1 MYLFTVTICLLAAY
15 GVLMALYKRG
25 YWSMRAFVAEGKS
38 PITKFSIVIPARN
51 EAANIEACIAD
62 ILAQNYPS
70 HLFEVIVMDDF
81 SEDETANIVA
91 SIALQHNNVRLLRL
105 QDFTK
110 DENIIAY
117 KKRAIEIA
125 IEQANHAWIVT
136 TDADCSFTKH
146 WLASYN
152 AYIQEHDCVMVA
164 APVTYKNT
172 GSFLSIFQVLD
183 FISLQGITAA
193 AVGSGSHT
201 LCNGANLCYSKEAF
215 ESVGKF
221 SGIDH
226 LPSGDDMLLMHKMKE
241 SFEGKIG
248 YLYAQDAV
256 VTTAP
261 SATLGLFIQQRIRW
275 ASKALGY
282 QDKIV
287 FWILLLVY
295 LVNFTI
301 LACLPVNLIQTGN
314 INNWLILIGCKT
326 IIELPFMY
334 ASAKFFKQQKL
345 LVWFGIMQ
353 PFHILYT
360 VVAGWFGTF
369 GSYKWKGR
377 TVMRQQ
383 PDSFLRKL
391 RRNKAASVSL
401 YIVVLAFLMAVF
413 AYFIAPEHSP
423 NANRMIPE
431 IGSMKPGFT
440 IQLLQVKRIGQ
451 KPNGSF
457 FDRLIGGKEDT
468 NTFIPITSYNIKG
481 DTIYYQKYIDEG
493 ITELG
498 VMPLS
503 LTAKE
508 PVIKQTYYAGT
519 DKFGRDML
527 SRLIIGVR
535 VSLGVGMIA
544 VLLSLTI
551 GILLGAL
558 AGFYRGWVDE
568 CIMWFINVI
577 WSIPTL
583 LLVFAITLVLGKGFW
598 QVFIAVGLTMWVNVA
613 RLVRGQVMAIK
624 NREFIEATRVLG
636 YSDMRTIFIHILPN
650 IIGPVLVI
658 AASNFASAIVIEA
671 GLSFLGVGVQPP
683 QPSWGLMIKENYN
696 FIITHNPALALAPG
710 IAIMMLVLA
719 FNLLGNGLRDAF
731 NVREK

>member
-1 MYLFTVTICLLAAY
+1 
-15 GVLMALYKRG
+15 
-25 YWSMRAFVAEGKS
+25 MRAFVAGIKT
-38 PITKFSIVIPARN
+38 PTNKFSIVIPARN
-51 EAANIEACIAD
+51 EAANIEACIAG
-62 ILAQNYPS
+62 ILVQNYPT
-70 HLFEVIVMDDF
+70 HLFEVIVIDDF
-81 SEDETANIVA
+81 SEDETADIVA
-91 SIALQHNNVRLLRL
+91 SLALQHNNVRLLRL

-125 IEQANHAWIVT
+125 IEQANHAWIIT
-136 TDADCSFTKH
+136 TDADCSFTNN
-146 WLASYN
+146 WLATYD
-152 AYIQEHDCVMVA
+152 AYIQEHNCVMVA

-193 AVGSGSHT
+193 AVASGSHT
-201 LCNGANLCYSKEAF
+201 LCNGANLCYSKKAF
-215 ESVGKF
+215 ETVGKF

-226 LPSGDDMLLMHKMKE
+226 LPSGDDMLLMHKMKQ

-248 YLYAQDAV
+248 YLYAADAV

-261 SATLGLFIQQRIRW
+261 SATLELFIQQRIRW
-275 ASKALGY
+275 SSKALGY
-282 QDKIV
+282 QDKLI

-295 LVNFTI
+295 LVNFSL
-301 LACLPVNLIQTGN
+301 LAYLPVTLIQTGN
-314 INNWLILIGCKT
+314 INKWLLLIGCKT

-334 ASAKFFKQQKL
+334 GSAKFFKQQKL
-345 LVWFGIMQ
+345 LVWFLFMQ

-377 TVMRQQ
+377 TVTKHE
-383 PDSFLRKL
+383 PDSFFRKL
-391 RRNKAASVSL
+391 KRNKPASVSL
-401 YIVVLAFLMAVF
+401 YIITAAFLVAVF

-431 IGSMKPGFT
+431 IGSMKPGFSM
-440 IQLLQVKRIGQ
+440 QLLQVKRISQ
-451 KPNGSF
+451 IPNGSF
-457 FDRLIGGKEDT
+457 FDRLISGKEDT

-481 DTIYYQKYIDEG
+481 DSIYYQKYIDEG
-493 ITELG
+493 ITEQAA
-498 VMPLS
+498 MPLS
-503 LTAKE
+503 LTATK
-508 PVIKQTYYAGT
+508 PVIHQTYYAGT

-544 VLLSLTI
+544 VFLSLTI

-558 AGFYRGWVDE
+558 AGFYRGWIDE

-624 NREFIEATRVLG
+624 NREFIEAAQVLG
-636 YSDMRTIFIHILPN
+636 YSNTRTIFLHILPN

-710 IAIMMLVLA
+710 IAIMILVLA

>member
-1 MYLFTVTICLLAAY
+1 MAAY
-15 GVLMALYKRG
+15 GVLMALYTRG
-25 YWSMRAFVAEGKS
+25 HWNLRAFVAKGKT
-38 PITKFSIVIPARN
+38 PQTKFSIVIPARN
-51 EAANIEACIAD
+51 EAANIENCIAG
-62 ILAQNYPS
+62 ILAQKYPT
-70 HLFEVIVMDDF
+70 HLFEVIVIDDF

-91 SIALQHNNVRLLRL
+91 SLALQYNNVRLLRL

-110 DENIIAY
+110 DENIVAY

-125 IEQANHAWIVT
+125 IEQANHPWIVT
-136 TDADCSFTKH
+136 TDADCSFTNN
-146 WLASYN
+146 WLASYD
-152 AYIQEHDCVMVA
+152 AYIQEHNCVMIA
-164 APVTYKNT
+164 APVSYKNT
-172 GSFLSIFQVLD
+172 GSFLSVFQVLD

-226 LPSGDDMLLMHKMKE
+226 LPSGDDMLLMHKMKKSYPE
-241 SFEGKIG
+241 KIG
-248 YLYAQDAV
+248 YLYAQDTV

-261 SATLGLFIQQRIRW
+261 SATLDLFIQQRIRW
-275 ASKALGY
+275 SSKALGY
-282 QDKIV
+282 QDKII

-295 LVNFTI
+295 LVNFS
-301 LACLPVNLIQTGN
+301 LLVYLPVNLIETGN
-314 INNWLILIGCKT
+314 INNWLVFIGCKT
-326 IIELPFMY
+326 LVEIPFMY
-334 ASAKFFKQQKL
+334 AAAKFFKQQKL
-345 LVWFGIMQ
+345 LWWFLFMQ

-377 TVMRQQ
+377 TVTKNE
-383 PDSFLRKL
+383 PDNFFKKL
-391 RRNKAASVSL
+391 KRNKPASVSL
-401 YIVVLAFLMAVF
+401 YIITAAFLMAVF

-451 KPNGSF
+451 TTNASF
-457 FDRLIGGKEDT
+457 FDRLLNGKEDA
-468 NTFIPITSYNIKG
+468 NTFIPITSYHIKG
-481 DTIYYQKYIDEG
+481 DSIYYQKYIDEG
-493 ITELG
+493 ITEPG
-498 VMPLS
+498 VMLLS
-503 LTAKE
+503 LTATE
-508 PVIKQTYYAGT
+508 PVITQTYYAGT

-558 AGFYRGWVDE
+558 AGFYRGWIDE

-624 NREFIEATRVLG
+624 NREFIEAAQVLG
-636 YSDMRTIFIHILPN
+636 YSNTRTIFLHILPN

-710 IAIMMLVLA
+710 IAIMILVLA